1 LILKPA
7 PADAVVPLGWAGLP
21 RASRVATRAFGHR
34 HRHLSGR
41 PLPVR
46 AVHGAADLLMLL
58 AGAVTYPLLLVGYR
72 LAPGHRVYVTGDGRA
87 VAHVATWRTR
97 RRWVVTD
104 VAAWPYGGGAGKDLV
119 RGLQQAAA
127 AEGASLHLKAA
138 HSRLVTQFY
147 GPLGFTP
154 TRRRHWLVWQ
164 PAATTPALL
173 GASDAPIS

>member
-1 LILKPA
+1 
-7 PADAVVPLGWAGLP
+7 
-21 RASRVATRAFGHR
+21 
-34 HRHLSGR
+34 
-41 PLPVR
+41 
-46 AVHGAADLLMLL
+46 MLL